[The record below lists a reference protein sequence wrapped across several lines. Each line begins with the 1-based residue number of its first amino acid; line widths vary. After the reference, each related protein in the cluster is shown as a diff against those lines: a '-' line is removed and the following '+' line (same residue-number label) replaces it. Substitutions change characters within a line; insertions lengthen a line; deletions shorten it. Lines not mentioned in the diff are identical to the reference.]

1 MTPAV
6 TVAFLGAAALGSAG
20 LLLSGL
26 AALLD
31 SHAWERLRRERARRR
46 LRR

>member
-1 MTPAV
+1 MSALEVAGLTTAAMAAV
-6 TVAFLGAAALGSAG
+6 G

-26 AALLD
+26 AAFLD
-31 SHAWERLRRERARRR
+31 SHAWERIRRERARRR